1 MCRST
6 EPSTKSQPASSSG
19 SNSRDKIMPSSS
31 SSSSSKNN
39 RRVQPAFDGA
49 PFDKDGNCLKHNTVQ
64 LAEPV
69 KQDGKLMYKE
79 VKMVSSHSK
88 LHRIS

>member
-19 SNSRDKIMPSSS
+19 NNSRDKSMT
-31 SSSSSKNN
+31 SSSSSKNI
-39 RRVQPAFDGA
+39 RKVQPAFDGA

>member
-1 MCRST
+1 MT
-6 EPSTKSQPASSSG
+6 
-19 SNSRDKIMPSSS
+19 

-39 RRVQPAFDGA
+39 RKVQPAFDGA

>member
-19 SNSRDKIMPSSS
+19 NNSRDKSMT

-39 RRVQPAFDGA
+39 RKVQPAFDGA
-49 PFDKDGNCLKHNTVQ
+49 SFDKDGNCLKHNTVQ